1 MKEEPATRF
10 DLPARG
16 KPASLNLNTP
26 TRELAGTY
34 DAPTT
39 VVAIPAQIT
48 AHSVSA
54 QLRQRSLV
62 SGPELGDATLFEP
75 LPSAPALPQ
84 SDATQF
90 SPVVVPGATETALPV
105 SEPSTSTTE
114 RRHKVQT
121 KRRGRRTGLLQIV
134 VGAMLAAGVTSAL
147 AFGALFWWSEQ
158 HAHKSQASLVKAGA
172 QASDISL
179 PLTKGRAG
187 PPPAPPTSAPTLRA
201 QGAENVALG
210 DQALALKALEA
221 LRAGRIPEAILV
233 YQTLA
238 TRSANARTYRLAASI
253 LEKKL
258 RRQKKAEEQ
267 SP

>member
-1 MKEEPATRF
+1 
-10 DLPARG
+10 
-16 KPASLNLNTP
+16 
-26 TRELAGTY
+26 
-34 DAPTT
+34 
-39 VVAIPAQIT
+39 
-48 AHSVSA
+48 
-54 QLRQRSLV
+54 
-62 SGPELGDATLFEP
+62 
-75 LPSAPALPQ
+75 
-84 SDATQF
+84 
-90 SPVVVPGATETALPV
+90 
-105 SEPSTSTTE
+105 
-114 RRHKVQT
+114 VQT

-172 QASDISL
+172 QSSDISL
-179 PLTKGRAG
+179 PLTKGRAA

-201 QGAENVALG
+201 QGAENVAPG

-238 TRSANARTYRLAASI
+238 TRSANARTYRLAAAI

-258 RRQKKAEEQ
+258 RRQKKTEEQ